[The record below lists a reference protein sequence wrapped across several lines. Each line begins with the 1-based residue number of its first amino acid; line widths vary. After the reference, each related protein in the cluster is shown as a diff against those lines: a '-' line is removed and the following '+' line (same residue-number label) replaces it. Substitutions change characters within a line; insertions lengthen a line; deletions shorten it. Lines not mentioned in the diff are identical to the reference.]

1 MVVWRELVGGVV
13 LCVMCCAAVIY
24 SFSSP
29 VGRHEGHA
37 DTPDKSQTAVGLA
50 VSSASNAG
58 DDRPRIDPA
67 SAIDVVH
74 SDVMITAADVDNP
87 SLDVAGPSLERRSAV
102 MVQANDEMK
111 WIRLPAEFASPLFPV
126 EAMPEPAIANRV
138 VSQREISEPLAM
150 LAAGQHSNAEA
161 QHDEDS
167 PQEGLG
173 ESELL
178 HPESLAI
185 DVSLGGPDDNP
196 SEPEYLP
203 PEFLAIK
210 PSLADPS
217 DLLMSDPGS
226 HLPSESTQPDPD
238 LSAEPGMERADQDR
252 VSDSPNNAEPAVWH
266 PPAALLA
273 RMERLAEKPQTR
285 AWAEDATR
293 QVEGL
298 GLAVQ
303 ARSAADTARFLD
315 TLEHAVAEA
324 TALANQVADPSLAAH
339 LQRTAYALRRRL
351 DLWQYT
357 ELLVGVSNR
366 ESTALCDWDELA
378 LSLEQVESYVGDS
391 TVGQAWR
398 EYLLLD
404 ALRRHTVHREAEAEH
419 LGRTLARESLQRLTQ
434 IPMDRQ
440 QRQFVSSEPVR
451 RLKTELQRLAAAPVG
466 IGQFLENLE
475 RYEQTRTTG
484 DARLLARDYQRLALA
499 DSEAEQA
506 LAASLATHYRNANLR
521 FAVSESLLNRLMPT
535 RDPEF
540 APVNDIVL
548 GIPAQGQRTTST
560 EMQVSLT
567 PDAHRARLALDVH
580 GRIYSQTTSTSGP
593 ATFLT
598 NSLGWY
604 IARKPLELGLDG
616 IEASPAEVRVS
627 SDLRLR
633 GVRTDFDG
641 LPLLGTLAS
650 SVARSQHAQNRP
662 AANAEIR
669 ARIYQEAKS
678 RIDREADERLAEV
691 SDRLRAKL
699 LEPMRRLRLDP
710 VVVDAQTTED
720 RLNMRVRLAGED
732 QLGSHTPRPRAPG
745 DSLASFQVHES
756 AINNVLDRL
765 DLDGRTFT
773 LAELSRHVADRLNN
787 EGWLNTTPE
796 HEEVSITFAAS
807 NAVSVRCEEGRIG
820 IVLLIDRL
828 RQDRRV
834 WRNFQVQAFYR
845 PETQNISAELVRD
858 GVIQLSGDRLPLGAQ
873 IALRGIFVRIF
884 SPRRPWDLLP
894 RPIAE
899 NPNLADLEI
908 TQFTI
913 DDGWVGLALGPRRAV
928 SRARRLLR

>member
-1 MVVWRELVGGVV
+1 MIAWREFVSGVV
-13 LCVMCCAAVIY
+13 LCVLCCAALIY
-24 SFSSP
+24 SFSSS
-29 VGRHEGHA
+29 VGRLSGQA
-37 DTPDKSQTAVGLA
+37 NAPDKPQAAVGLA
-50 VSSASNAG
+50 SDNAPNAG
-58 DDRPRIDPA
+58 NHRQRIDPV
-67 SAIDVVH
+67 SAIDVIH
-74 SDVMITAADVDNP
+74 SDVMITADDADNP
-87 SLDVAGPSLERRSAV
+87 SLSEVVFPLKDRAAV
-102 MVQANDEMK
+102 VVQANDEIK
-111 WIRLPAEFASPLFPV
+111 WVRLPAEFASPLFPV
-126 EAMPEPAIANRV
+126 EAMPEPAIANQV
-138 VSQREISEPLAM
+138 VPQRDISEPLAI
-150 LAAGQHSNAEA
+150 LAADQDAGAEL
-161 QHDEDS
+161 QNDEDS
-167 PQEGLG
+167 PQKAPG

-178 HPESLAI
+178 HPGSPAI
-185 DVSLGGPDDNP
+185 DASLSGPDDDS
-196 SEPEYLP
+196 SETEHLP

-210 PSLADPS
+210 PSLADPI

-226 HLPSESTQPDPD
+226 HLPSESTQPEPD
-238 LSAEPGMERADQDR
+238 FSAEPLLEGADKDR
-252 VSDSPNNAEPAVWH
+252 VTDSPDNAEPAVWH

-273 RMERLAEKPQTR
+273 RMEWLAEKPQTR
-285 AWAEDATR
+285 DWAENAVR

-303 ARSAADTARFLD
+303 ARSASDTSRFLD
-315 TLEHAVAEA
+315 ALEDAVAEA
-324 TALANQVADPSLAAH
+324 TALANRVADLSVAAH
-339 LQRTAYALRRRL
+339 LQRTGYALRRRL
-351 DLWQYT
+351 DLWQYADR
-357 ELLVGVSNR
+357 LMGVANR
-366 ESTALCDWDELA
+366 ESTASCDWDELA
-378 LSLEQVESYVGDS
+378 LSLDQVESYVGDS

-404 ALRRHTVHREAEAEH
+404 TLRRHTMHREAEAEH
-419 LGRTLARESLQRLTQ
+419 LGRALARQSLQRLTQ
-434 IPMDRQ
+434 MPMDRQ
-440 QRQFVSSEPVR
+440 QRQFIGSEPVI
-451 RLKTELQRLAAAPVG
+451 RLKTELQRLAAAPVD
-466 IGQFLENLE
+466 ISQFLENLE

-499 DSEAEQA
+499 DSETEQA
-506 LAASLATHYRNANLR
+506 LAASLATHYRNANVR

-560 EMQVSLT
+560 EMQVSLI
-567 PDAHRARLALDVH
+567 PDPRRARLALDVH
-580 GRIYSQTTSTSGP
+580 GHIYSQTTSTSGP

-627 SDLRLR
+627 NDLRLR

-641 LPLLGTLAS
+641 LPLVGSLVS

-669 ARIYQEAKS
+669 TRIYQEAKS

-691 SDRLRAKL
+691 SERLRTKL

-710 VVVDAQTTED
+710 VMVDAQTTED
-720 RLNMRVRLAGED
+720 RLNMRVRLAGEE
-732 QLGSHTPRPRAPG
+732 QLGSHTPRPRAPA

-787 EGWLNTTPE
+787 EGWLDITPE
-796 HEEVSITFAAS
+796 HEAVTITFAAS
-807 NAVSVRCEEGRIG
+807 NAVSVRCEEGRVG
-820 IVLLIDRL
+820 IAILVDRL
-828 RQDRRV
+828 RQDRHV

-845 PETQNISAELVRD
+845 PETQSISAELVRD

-884 SPRRPWDLLP
+884 LPRRPWDLLP